1 MFPFSAN
8 HVFSFTP
15 HSGPVDVL
23 SSAQVPAAP
32 RFRIASR
39 ISAKRIKHRGSS
51 IELGEFSQLD
61 GHTQEADQNNKD
73 CSLDQHPERK
83 LLELNLDLLQPR
95 AMKFS
100 HSIQFNAVPD
110 WSSNYINYSNL
121 KKL

>member
-23 SSAQVPAAP
+23 SSAQVPAAS
-32 RFRIASR
+32 RIRIASR
-39 ISAKRIKHRGSS
+39 IPAKPIKHRGSS
-51 IELGEFSQLD
+51 FELDEFSQLD
-61 GHTQEADQNNKD
+61 GHAREANQDTQD
-73 CSLDQHPERK
+73 CSRYQDPERK
-83 LLELNLDLLQPR
+83 LLELDPLHPR
-95 AMKFS
+95 EMKFS